1 MAPPVR
7 AEVALTSLQNCLV
20 NLPPGLI
27 ALISN
32 TNIVCLLHLQPNPVL
47 TFDSRLKMW
56 SSNFNIDH
64 KRFRPAQSR
73 VGMPPAF
80 KDRHML
86 AGLECPAGQDQLLF

>member
-32 TNIVCLLHLQPNPVL
+32 TNI
-47 TFDSRLKMW
+47 
-56 SSNFNIDH
+56 
-64 KRFRPAQSR
+64 PAQNVVVELQYRTQTLSS
-73 VGMPPAF
+73 GAISSGNT
-80 KDRHML
+80 
-86 AGLECPAGQDQLLF
+86 AGFPKISLCRMDWHAQSDQASFAPEQ

>member
-32 TNIVCLLHLQPNPVL
+32 TNIVSYICRDRLSAAYHL
-47 TFDSRLKMW
+47 K
-56 SSNFNIDH
+56 
-64 KRFRPAQSR
+64 
-73 VGMPPAF
+73 
-80 KDRHML
+80 
-86 AGLECPAGQDQLLF
+86 AGPECGCGITISVTNSVFWCCVKW

>member
-32 TNIVCLLHLQPNPVL
+32 TNIVCDPLLDQHLVL
-47 TFDSRLKMW
+47 TPFSQLKMW
-56 SSNFNIDH
+56 SSSCSIDLRPFRQGPSQAVILLAFND
-64 KRFRPAQSR
+64 Q
-73 VGMPPAF
+73 
-80 KDRHML
+80 HML
-86 AGLECPAGQDQLLF
+86 AGLECPVGLGRHHF